1 MEGYV
6 MEAFTLDPRCW
17 RVARVF
23 GRNPLLRRS
32 DRIEAMVVLVAIAV
46 SLLGVPVAGVIGATT
61 YGARDK
67 VYTQEARERHRVV
80 ATVDEA
86 RAEDFGVTVA
96 QAKWPGP
103 NGERGG
109 TLELSERVQA
119 GGTVDIWVDGDGN
132 PVVPPPPTWLAAAE
146 AVGVAVVAALGVTMA
161 MAALVAV
168 VRSRLDRARDALWE
182 RDIELL
188 AEAS

>member
-1 MEGYV
+1 

-32 DRIEAMVVLVAIAV
+32 DRIEAAVVLIAFAV
-46 SLLGVPVAGVIGATT
+46 SLLAVPVAGVIGATT
-61 YGARDK
+61 YGARDR
-67 VYTQEARERHRVV
+67 VYAREAHERHRV
-80 ATVDEA
+80 TA
-86 RAEDFGVTVA
+86 RLDQVSAEDLGVTVA

-103 NGERGG
+103 NGQRGG
-109 TLELSERVQA
+109 TLELSGRAQA

-132 PVVPPPPTWLAAAE
+132 PSVPPPPTWLAAGE
-146 AVGVAVVAALGVTMA
+146 AVGVAVVAALGVATA

-168 VRSRLDRARDALWE
+168 VRSRLDRARDARWE